1 MRRKFNG
8 REKENEIKNNEYKI
22 LDELNAEKFDRVLL
36 RASEREYSSQRIRD
50 CGNEIMIALESR
62 TKMSNLLRL

>member
-36 RASEREYSSQRIRD
+36 RASEREYSRHRIRD
-50 CGNEIMIALESR
+50 CGNEIMIAIESR